1 MGAVS
6 RRLSNRAQL
15 LPVGYSRLSLALPLY
30 WVAHEYVLH
39 DWWASELECQC
50 CLRCNLVH
58 QAIRIYDTWP
68 VYRDGSLHRHAI
80 LVAVDRD
87 GVLWIVDALLY
98 LGEGGHGDDI
108 EEWRRESSLS

>member
-1 MGAVS
+1 MALYEMCRRVWETLSDNVIDHAGITARATKNASIVLS
-6 RRLSNRAQL
+6 RQWWRTPCRRSEPARRSLSWTNAR
-15 LPVGYSRLSLALPLY
+15 V
-30 WVAHEYVLH
+30 
-39 DWWASELECQC
+39 
-50 CLRCNLVH
+50 
-58 QAIRIYDTWP
+58 
-68 VYRDGSLHRHAI
+68 I

>member
-1 MGAVS
+1 M
-6 RRLSNRAQL
+6 
-15 LPVGYSRLSLALPLY
+15 LY
-30 WVAHEYVLH
+30 
-39 DWWASELECQC
+39 
-50 CLRCNLVH
+50 R
-58 QAIRIYDTWP
+58 AIRMYDTWP

>member
-1 MGAVS
+1 M
-6 RRLSNRAQL
+6 
-15 LPVGYSRLSLALPLY
+15 
-30 WVAHEYVLH
+30 
-39 DWWASELECQC
+39 
-50 CLRCNLVH
+50 
-58 QAIRIYDTWP
+58 YDTWP